1 MDGIYGGQLLG
12 VRSASGLTFYNWET
26 TSLVRRIEVAPQQV
40 NSKLILVVQGGVVQ
54 QLWLFNRQYS
64 RTRCKLAMFQNLLV
78 MVVSLVL

>member
-40 NSKLILVVQGGVVQ
+40 NSKLVVQGGVVK
-54 QLWLFNRQYS
+54 QL
-64 RTRCKLAMFQNLLV
+64 
-78 MVVSLVL
+78 